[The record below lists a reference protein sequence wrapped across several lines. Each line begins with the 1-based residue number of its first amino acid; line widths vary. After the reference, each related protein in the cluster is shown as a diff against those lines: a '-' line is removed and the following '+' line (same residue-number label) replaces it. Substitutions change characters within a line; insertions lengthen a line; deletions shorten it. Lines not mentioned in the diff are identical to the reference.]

1 MKILL
6 SAFACEP
13 DRGSEP
19 GFGWNAAIELAR
31 QGNEVWVLTRPE
43 GRAAIE
49 RKLAEEHMPSLHV
62 VYVKDRPQ
70 IRRLIRGN
78 AGYFINYFYWQHQAY
93 KAAKRLDADLSFDV
107 IHHMTLGSLQGG
119 SWLWRLKKPM
129 VFGPVG
135 GGQTAP
141 AEFKQYFGNKWV
153 QEAARSLLRC
163 RMAGWNPVLR
173 GTIRNASKTLV
184 TNRDTL
190 QIAQAVGG
198 KNISLFLD
206 TSLPRNFFPDKLPE
220 RRTEGGMKLLWVG
233 RLMPRKA
240 LRLAVEAMAQV
251 DRGLGVQLY
260 IIGGGELEDQVP
272 RWIAEY
278 GVEEQVV
285 FLGQLPW
292 EQVREQ
298 YLSSDCFLFTSLRDS
313 FGAQVLEAMAYGLPV
328 IVLDHHGVRDFV
340 PDDAGIKIPV
350 VYPEQAVKQ
359 IAEAISYLS
368 QRPDE
373 RKRMGAI
380 GYSFAREHTWEAF
393 GQKMESIYKEIQSC

>member
-49 RKLAEEHMPSLHV
+49 RKLVEENVPSLHV

-93 KAAKRLDADLSFDV
+93 KAAKQLDADLSFDV

-141 AEFKQYFGNKWV
+141 TEFKRYFGKKWA

-190 QIAQAVGG
+190 RIAQSVGG

-206 TSLPRNFFPDKLPE
+206 TSLPRDFFPDKLPE

-272 RWIAEY
+272 GWIAEY

-292 EQVREQ
+292 EQVKEH

-313 FGAQVLEAMAYGLPV
+313 FGAQVLEAMAYALPV

-340 PDDAGIKIPV
+340 PDDVGIKIPV

-359 IAEAISYLS
+359 IAEAISYLCMH
-368 QRPDE
+368 PDE
-373 RKRMGAI
+373 RRRMGEK

>member
-19 GFGWNAAIELAR
+19 GFGWNAAVELAR
-31 QGNEVWVLTRPE
+31 QGNDVWVLTRPE
-43 GRAAIE
+43 GRHAIE
-49 RKLAEEHMPSLHV
+49 RKMTEESIPSMHV
-62 VYVKDRPQ
+62 VYVEDRPQ
-70 IRRLIRGN
+70 IRRLVKGN
-78 AGYFINYFYWQHQAY
+78 TGYFINYFYWQHQAY
-93 KAAKRLDADLSFDV
+93 KAAKRLEADISFDV

-141 AEFKQYFGNKWV
+141 AAFKRYFGKKWV

-173 GTIRNASKTLV
+173 GTIRHASKTLV
-184 TNRDTL
+184 TNQDTL
-190 QIAQAVGG
+190 QIARSLGG
-198 KNISLFLD
+198 KNVSLFLD
-206 TSLPRNFFPDKLPE
+206 TSLPRDFFPDKLPI
-220 RRTEGGMKLLWVG
+220 RGTDGGMKLLWVG

-240 LRLAVEAMAQV
+240 LQLAIEAMAQV
-251 DRGLGVQLY
+251 DRGLGVQLF
-260 IIGGGELEDQVP
+260 IVGGGELEDQVP

-278 GVEEQVV
+278 RVSDQVI

-292 EQVREQ
+292 EQVKEH

-350 VYPEQAVKQ
+350 LGPEQTVKQ
-359 IAEAISYLS
+359 IAEAIQYLS
-368 QRPDE
+368 QHPEE
-373 RKRMGAI
+373 RRRMGAG
-380 GYSFAREHTWEAF
+380 GYTFAQNQTWEAF
-393 GQKMESIYKEIQSC
+393 GKKMESIYREIQPC